1 VKQNVT
7 VQLDQS
13 IIHAAKILAAK
24 RSTSLSK
31 FLADEIRKIA
41 AQDSTYDKDKALALT
56 RLSQGYSLGGAKL
69 PNRSEIYNR

>member
-1 VKQNVT
+1 MNQNVT

-13 IIHAAKILAAK
+13 IIHDAKILAAK

-31 FLADEIRKIA
+31 FLADEIKKMA
-41 AQDSTYDKDKALALT
+41 AQDSTYDKVKALALT
-56 RLSQGYSLGGAKL
+56 RLSHGYSLGGRKM